1 MPVTKSAKKALRQSR
16 KRALINR
23 RIKEAA
29 KMAIR
34 VFRKNPTSEN
44 LKKVYSVV
52 DKAAKRNVFHKNKAT
67 RLKSRLSRLLKK
79 EEATKTKKSS
89 SKKTSKKAAQK

>member
-29 KMAIR
+29 KRTIR
-34 VFRKNPTSEN
+34 AFKKNPTLEN
-44 LKKVYSVV
+44 LRKVYSVV
-52 DKAAKRNVFHKNKAT
+52 DKAAKKNVFHKNKAA

-79 EEATKTKKSS
+79 EKTAKTKKSS
-89 SKKTSKKAAQK
+89 SKKTSKKTTRK